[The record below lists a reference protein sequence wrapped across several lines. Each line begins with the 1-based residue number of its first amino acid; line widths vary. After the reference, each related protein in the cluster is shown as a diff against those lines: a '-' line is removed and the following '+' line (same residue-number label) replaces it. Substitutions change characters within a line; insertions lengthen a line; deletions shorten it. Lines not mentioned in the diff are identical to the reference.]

1 MFLFG
6 IKSTKSL
13 VEPVSDQCANC
24 QTSNTTDMHIFQKYA
39 HIFYLP
45 LFPAGKK
52 GFSQCNHCRQVLREK
67 VMSESLKRS
76 FEKVKPLA
84 KTPLWTWAGTAL
96 VVVYLVF
103 ELYFK

>member
-24 QTSNTTDMHIFQKYA
+24 QTINTTDMHIFQKYV
-39 HIFYLP
+39 HICYIP
-45 LFPAGKK
+45 LFPTAKK
-52 GFSQCNHCRQVLREK
+52 GFSQCNHCRKVLREK
-67 VMSESLKRS
+67 VMPPELKRS

-84 KTPLWTWAGTAL
+84 KIPLWTWTGTAL
-96 VVVYLVF
+96 VMAYLALK
-103 ELYFK
+103 LYFR